1 MKSMTKSHA
10 ITKPHPAGP
19 SKNAR
24 DLLTQLGIG
33 HFNATMVMPYM
44 FIAPATTD
52 PKSAQTILMVS
63 AIQRRLYAL
72 GATDVPQSGRLDV
85 PTARAL
91 LAVVGP
97 NWERTTW
104 AGNISAV
111 LSAHEAGV
119 SLVDQAGP
127 DVPEGMPVAVGGPL
141 DFLPDVP
148 GGIVTYAVGAY
159 LLWRHFTR
167 KARA

>member
-1 MKSMTKSHA
+1 MS
-10 ITKPHPAGP
+10 KPT
-19 SKNAR
+19 KNAR
-24 DLLTQLGIG
+24 ELLVQIGIG

-52 PKSAQTILMVS
+52 PKSAQTILMVQ
-63 AIQRRLYAL
+63 AIQRALWQL
-72 GATDVPQSGRLDV
+72 GAHDVAESGRLDE

-91 LAVVGP
+91 AQVVGP

-111 LSAHEAGV
+111 LTARENGL
-119 SLVDQAGP
+119 SLAA
-127 DVPEGMPVAVGGPL
+127 PELPSGMPVAVGGPL

-148 GGIVTYAVGAY
+148 GGLVTYAVGAY
-159 LLWRHFTR
+159 FLYRHFTR
-167 KARA
+167 KART